1 MNGKTR
7 AVPRRAPFLLWLVTP
22 LAAAASPILAF
33 YAFQNYPILSTEGL
47 AFLGLAAAIALL
59 GGCLAWLLGRLG
71 QALLIGASLA
81 FVVDSMIGADV
92 WSYDSLYKVLGAFAL
107 GALFGWL
114 LRRHAMSVAAVGF
127 SAVLLSTLLLPP
139 APYAPLGTFGA
150 AAEGAASLPPVV
162 HVVFDSHIGLA
173 GIPLGIEGGRES
185 KQAIR
190 DFWRKWEFRGFAR
203 AYTRYQWTHQS
214 VPKILNPDL
223 PRDAFIGALLGDIR
237 ETFPDNS
244 YFAAL
249 EDAGYKLNVVQPDFM
264 EYCQPKDSS
273 VARCVTYPYATLA
286 WMADSPLA
294 LGDRLTMLLIGLI
307 KKSTILTHLNKYYE
321 RLPVLGIEVATIPKA
336 ARLYTP
342 LAARQE
348 IEAEAAFIRDAGR
361 GQFHFLHI
369 LLPHQPY
376 LYEGDCALKPT
387 GAPWWVHHPTG
398 DAAENTT
405 EESRREE
412 YRRYFEQLRCT
423 VKLMDGFMATILE
436 SPDFADAVFFF
447 HADHGSR
454 LSRKSFRATAPE
466 ELSLDD
472 ILDLH
477 SVIAALR
484 APGIEP
490 GVEQTQRA
498 LDEIFVHEA
507 GPAMGL
513 DLPDGE
519 VLGDRIYQFWLT
531 PEDTNSRIMPEIPI
545 ARP

>member
-1 MNGKTR
+1 MASETP
-7 AVPRRAPFLLWLVTP
+7 ARRAPFPFWLIAGI
-22 LAAAASPILAF
+22 AAAVSPILTF
-33 YAFQNYPILSTEGL
+33 YAFQHYPILSTEGL
-47 AFLGLAAAIALL
+47 VFPGLAALIAAL
-59 GGCLAWLLGRLG
+59 GSCIAWLLGRLG

-92 WSYDSLYKVLGAFAL
+92 WSYDSLYKVLGAFAA

-114 LRRHAMSVAAVGF
+114 LRRHAMTVAAAGF

-139 APYAPLGTFGA
+139 EPYAPLGTFGA
-150 AAEGAASLPPVV
+150 AAEGDDSLPPVV

-190 DFWRKWEFRGFAR
+190 DFWRKWDFRGFAR

-214 VPKILNPDL
+214 VPKLLNPDW
-223 PRDAFIGALLGDIR
+223 PRDAFIGALLGDLR
-237 ETFPDNS
+237 EVFPDNS

-264 EYCQPKDSS
+264 GYCEPKDST
-273 VARCVTYPYATLA
+273 VARCVSYPYATLA
-286 WMADSPLA
+286 WMADSPLS
-294 LGDRLTMLLIGLI
+294 LGDRLQMLLIGLI

-321 RLPVLGIEVATIPKA
+321 RLPALGIEVATIPKG
-336 ARLYTP
+336 ARLYAP

-348 IEAEAAFIRDAGR
+348 IESEAAFIRDAGR

-376 LYEGDCALKPT
+376 LYDSDCNLKPT
-387 GAPWWVHHPTG
+387 GAPWWVDHPTSAPG
-398 DAAENTT
+398 DNTT

-412 YRRYFEQLRCT
+412 YRRYFEQLQCT
-423 VKLMDGFMATILE
+423 AKLMDRFMATILE
-436 SPDFADAVFFF
+436 NPDLEDAVFFF

-454 LSRKSFRATAPE
+454 LSRRNFRADTPE

-472 ILDLH
+472 ILDIH

-484 APGIEP
+484 APGVEP
-490 GVEQTQRA
+490 GVSQEQRA
-498 LDEIFVHEA
+498 VDEIFVREA
-507 GPAMGL
+507 GPAIGL
-513 DLPDGE
+513 DLPEGE
-519 VLGDRIYQFWLT
+519 VLGERIYQFWLT
-531 PEDTNSRIMPEIPI
+531 PEDTNSRAMPQIPI

>member
-1 MNGKTR
+1 MTRETR
-7 AVPRRAPFLLWLVTP
+7 AAPRRAPFLLWLIAP
-22 LAAAASPILAF
+22 LAAVASPILTF
-33 YAFQNYPILSTEGL
+33 YAFQHYPILSTEGL
-47 AFLGLAAAIALL
+47 VFLGLAALIAVI
-59 GGCLAWLLGRLG
+59 GGTVAWLLGRLG

-92 WSYDSLYKVLGAFAL
+92 WSYASLYKVLGAFLL
-107 GALFGWL
+107 GALVGWF
-114 LRRHAMSVAAVGF
+114 LRRYAMTVAAAGF

-150 AAEGAASLPPVV
+150 AAAGDETLPPVV

-173 GIPLGIEGGRES
+173 GIPLSIEGGRES
-185 KQAIR
+185 KKAIR
-190 DFWRKWEFRGFAR
+190 DFWSKWGFRGFAR

-214 VPKILNPDL
+214 IPKILNSEL
-223 PRDAFIGALLGDIR
+223 PRDAFIGALLGDFR
-237 ETFPDNS
+237 ETFHDNS

-249 EDAGYKLNVVQPDFM
+249 QQAGYKINVVQPDFM
-264 EYCQPKDSS
+264 EYCAPRDSE

-286 WMADSPLA
+286 WMADSPLS
-294 LGDRLTMLLIGLI
+294 LGDRLEMLLIGLI

-321 RLPVLGIEVATIPKA
+321 RLPALGIEVATIPKA
-336 ARLYTP
+336 ARLYAP

-348 IEAEAAFIRDAGR
+348 IEAEAGFIRDAGR

-376 LYEGDCALKPT
+376 LYDSACNLKPT
-387 GAPWWVHHPTG
+387 GAPWWVYHPNVEAG
-398 DAAENTT
+398 ENST

-423 VKLMDGFMATILE
+423 AKLMDGFMETILE
-436 SPDFADAVFFF
+436 DPAFADAVFFF

-454 LSRKSFRATAPE
+454 LSRKSFRAYSPD

-472 ILDLH
+472 LIDLH
-477 SVIAALR
+477 SVIAGLR
-484 APGIEP
+484 APGVAP
-490 GVEQTQRA
+490 GVSQAQRA
-498 LDEIFVHEA
+498 VDEIFVHEA
-507 GPAMGL
+507 APAIGL
-513 DLPDGE
+513 DLPDAA
-519 VLGDRIYQFWLT
+519 VLGDRIYQFWLS
-531 PEDTNSRIMPEIPI
+531 PEDTNSRVMPEMPI